1 MTSQVN
7 LSPWLSFPFHPHHH
21 VQFVPFRDY
30 ISSTGGNVG
39 LSQAR
44 LAKDVLAEV
53 PDQVLGFMKA
63 RGITP
68 DKLPKPS
75 HLSQGQVP
83 SAPPI

>member
-1 MTSQVN
+1 M
-7 LSPWLSFPFHPHHH
+7 
-21 VQFVPFRDY
+21 
-30 ISSTGGNVG
+30 G